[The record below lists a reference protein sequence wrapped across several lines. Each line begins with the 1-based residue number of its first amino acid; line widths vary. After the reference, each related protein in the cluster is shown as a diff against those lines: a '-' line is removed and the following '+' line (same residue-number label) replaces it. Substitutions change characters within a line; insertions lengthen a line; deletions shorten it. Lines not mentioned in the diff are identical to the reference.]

1 LDDIHPKSKEYNS
14 FCNEYLIN
22 NSLPADINQLFIIEN
37 ILQPSLRVKKILTKD
52 FEEYLRS
59 NNVMLS
65 LSGCLFVKHEVK
77 KGLFIEFL
85 KNLKELRNSYEA
97 EMKNIQKILLN
108 IHFITCD
115 KKL

>member
-1 LDDIHPKSKEYNS
+1 
-14 FCNEYLIN
+14 
-22 NSLPADINQLFIIEN
+22 
-37 ILQPSLRVKKILTKD
+37 
-52 FEEYLRS
+52 
-59 NNVMLS
+59 MLS